1 MSYLGQ
7 VFQATAHLRIE
18 SPGNLRSAAAKS
30 GTPPA
35 TRRHAVLQL
44 DYLDHSYLFP
54 FCFIIALAP
63 STAEAG
69 SD

>member
-18 SPGNLRSAAAKS
+18 SPGTLRSAAAKS

-44 DYLDHSYLFP
+44 DYLDHSYLFSFLFYYRP
-54 FCFIIALAP
+54 GPIDGGGWI
-63 STAEAG
+63 
-69 SD
+69 